1 MMMVVLLVGLLKW
14 TKYKSRTTRV
24 LAIRP
29 IDTPEMFSRVT
40 TVLLSPAKDYEK

>member
-14 TKYKSRTTRV
+14 TKYKSRTRV